1 VIDPSH
7 YLFWITSRAAG
18 TTAMM
23 FASASVGV
31 GLASGTKLL
40 KGPDR
45 FNIHQALAV
54 ATMVAIAVHGA
65 SLLGDTYLRPT
76 VIDVIVPF
84 ALSYKTIPTSVGIIA
99 GWGMAI
105 LGLSYYLRRWI
116 GARRWKLIHRFTAL
130 AWALGLVHTF
140 TAGTDAGQLWFVAL
154 ILLTAIPAL
163 VLLATRLLKTQ
174 PPLVAA
180 AAQR

>member
-1 VIDPSH
+1 MTDPSH

-18 TTAMM
+18 TTAMV

-31 GLASGTKLL
+31 GLAAGTKLL

-54 ATMVAIAVHGA
+54 ATMVAIALHGL

-76 VIDVIVPF
+76 LIDITVPF
-84 ALSYKTIPTSVGIIA
+84 ALSYKTIPTSIGIIA
-99 GWGMAI
+99 GWGTII
-105 LGLSYYLRRWI
+105 LGLSYYVRRWI
-116 GARRWKLIHRFTAL
+116 GVRRWKLIHRFTVL
-130 AWALGLVHTF
+130 AWAFGLLHTF
-140 TAGTDAGQLWFVAL
+140 TVGTDAGQLWF
-154 ILLTAIPAL
+154 IAL
-163 VLLATRLLKTQ
+163 VLLTAAPALALLAKRFAVRRA
-174 PPLVAA
+174 PLVPA